1 MESRQIKH
9 FVDMKEIAA
18 RTRREK
24 RYISTITL
32 VQDNSLKKMPSQRML
47 A

>member
-1 MESRQIKH
+1 MSACFRELLEEKH
-9 FVDMKEIAA
+9 LYQAYRLDMVGF
-18 RTRREK
+18 
-24 RYISTITL
+24 TL